1 MQLTLVLGTALQQVT
16 GVSYRHVDYKS
27 GRSVL
32 ALKIG
37 PVRWVKYS
45 PIFESNLAPLNQGQY
60 SPISYG
66 WFGPRAEMGPTVGWN
81 SLLIELFWPK
91 LCSNGSRKGW
101 IRLWPAGL
109 NWHFGAKIDLLN
121 FQWMLTHME
130 SSRDCSRSQR
140 GDNRIRTRNQVEWSS
155 TNRWWGLSQKLE
167 LQSSNDILEK
177 CTRSSWKPWNER
189 LECGLREDLIKNN
202 FS

>member
-1 MQLTLVLGTALQQVT
+1 MFPLQETLWKFIYLDVKPLSYGHQGI
-16 GVSYRHVDYKS
+16 GVGGDSWELIHS
-27 GRSVL
+27 QSERSVL

-37 PVRWVKYS
+37 PFRWVKYS
-45 PIFESNLAPLNQGQY
+45 PIFGPNLAPLNQGQY

-109 NWHFGAKIDLLN
+109 NWPKI
-121 FQWMLTHME
+121 FVAFALTHMVVPL
-130 SSRDCSRSQR
+130 QVILYNYVMTFVA
-140 GDNRIRTRNQVEWSS
+140 GDV
-155 TNRWWGLSQKLE
+155 L
-167 LQSSNDILEK
+167 
-177 CTRSSWKPWNER
+177 
-189 LECGLREDLIKNN
+189 
-202 FS
+202 